1 HRNQVILAIT
11 TRPPDGFHLTA
22 SQAPMRSAGVG
33 ERIPLLKGRRTRAAG
48 PANWPAVFRVERHL
62 ARSAVTW
69 SISGLRARH
78 VPGVREPHTLHKG
91 EWREPVRS
99 GAALAL
105 DLLNDDPTRLRRR
118 QSGNGG

>member
-62 ARSAVTW
+62 ARSALSW

-78 VPGVREPHTLHKG
+78 FPGYVSRTP
-91 EWREPVRS
+91 S
-99 GAALAL
+99 
-105 DLLNDDPTRLRRR
+105 TRANGVSRFEVARRWLWI
-118 QSGNGG
+118 S